1 MVEKENEEVVDE
13 KALELAKKISKGEV
27 AVVVSPIHSDE
38 ETTRVLGT
46 SAGYGIGASIDILGR
61 ALSGKKVRPDEL
73 SKVGEF
79 GVNLVLGIGQAL
91 SASRRRE
98 LGDLIG
104 SLADYTDCAKCK
116 REIEKLVEVVEY
128 LIDDVKLFREHM
140 PERQAV
146 KYKRK
151 ESGEYLPLWRK
162 VIGRIL

>member
-91 SASRRRE
+91 SASRRPRPKSKSVKKEPTNEE
-98 LGDLIG
+98 LI
-104 SLADYTDCAKCK
+104 K
-116 REIEKLVEVVEY
+116 EIIELKERIKELEK
-128 LIDDVKLFREHM
+128 D
-140 PERQAV
+140 
-146 KYKRK
+146 K
-151 ESGEYLPLWRK
+151 E
-162 VIGRIL
+162 

>member
-1 MVEKENEEVVDE
+1 MVEKENEEVVDEKAVDE

-79 GVNLVLGIGQAL
+79 GVNLIFGIGQAL
-91 SASRRRE
+91 SASRRSKPKSEAAKKEPTNEE
-98 LGDLIG
+98 LI
-104 SLADYTDCAKCK
+104 K
-116 REIEKLVEVVEY
+116 EIVELKERIKELEK
-128 LIDDVKLFREHM
+128 D
-140 PERQAV
+140 
-146 KYKRK
+146 K
-151 ESGEYLPLWRK
+151 E
-162 VIGRIL
+162 